1 MGWKKILKSRTRPTD
16 IKRLGVLYA
25 LEEMYRSKLLSEEEY
40 NKLPHLH
47 AKKRGRRSVETKI
60 DGYMSKLN
68 YHTNLYGFL
77 ANNKDSPSYPELVD
91 YLRFHRTMEGRL
103 RNDEQRGEI
112 TPTYPTL
119 EIFEQKGH
127 YISPNTRGMMRG
139 RGASEKMVR
148 MLRNLFNDQ
157 GLKTRVEVRDII
169 GRDLIEAELEALAQV
184 TREYRRAKGQTSQ
197 IIIDYFRIY
206 NNRMGRDPTVEDIER
221 DEGRPLTEDELEYF
235 ESYSQR

>member
-1 MGWKKILKSRTRPTD
+1 MGWKKILKSRTRPAD
-16 IKRLGVLYA
+16 IKTLGVLYA
-25 LEEMYRSKLLSEEEY
+25 LEEMYKSKLLSEEEY

-47 AKKRGRRSVETKI
+47 VKKKGRRSADTRTQGYVSKI
-60 DGYMSKLN
+60 N
-68 YHTNLYGFL
+68 YHSNLYSFL
-77 ANNKDSPSYPELVD
+77 ASNKDSPSYSELVD
-91 YLRFHRTMEGRL
+91 YVRFHRTMEQRL
-103 RNDEQRGEI
+103 RRDEERGEI

-127 YISPNTRGMMRG
+127 YMNPNTRGMMRG

-148 MLRNLFNDQ
+148 MLRNLFNEQ
-157 GLKTRVEVRDII
+157 GLKTRTEVRDII
-169 GRDLIEAELEALAQV
+169 GRNLIQAELEALAQV
-184 TREYRRAKGQTSQ
+184 TREYRRAKGRTAQ

-235 ESYSQR
+235 ETRSQR